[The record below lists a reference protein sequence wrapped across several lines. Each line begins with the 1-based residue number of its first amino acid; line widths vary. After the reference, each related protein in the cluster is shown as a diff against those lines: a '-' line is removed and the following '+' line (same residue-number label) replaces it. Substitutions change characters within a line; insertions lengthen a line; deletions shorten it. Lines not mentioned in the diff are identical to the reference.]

1 MSAEQMSVNNTQTV
15 LDNDDCAV
23 DKDGPLY
30 KPNEETSESGK
41 CVIFKSIICYLFSKP
56 ALVCE
61 CVAARSDN
69 ELIWIMIHVTTS
81 FYYYWNVCTTLF
93 WRFYWQIKIYERWK
107 IDEDDAKA
115 TAQCKWFFDDQ
126 ITSLLDPFPLLC
138 SM

>member
-1 MSAEQMSVNNTQTV
+1 MILRRMSAEQMSVNNTQTV

-61 CVAARSDN
+61 CCRSVGQRINLNYDTCDN
-69 ELIWIMIHVTTS
+69 EFLLLLKCLYNAIL
-81 FYYYWNVCTTLF
+81 TL
-93 WRFYWQIKIYERWK
+93 
-107 IDEDDAKA
+107 
-115 TAQCKWFFDDQ
+115 
-126 ITSLLDPFPLLC
+126 LLTNKNL
-138 SM
+138 